1 MAQMYRQIAKE
12 LESGLAQM
20 RLDGQLRLPTEEE
33 LCRMYSCSRQTVR
46 SALDLM
52 VNKGLIVK
60 KRGSGSYISEKVAS
74 ISRSVFLIVENEDEY
89 TNPEFVTAL
98 KSALKKNGH
107 DLKCLATEGSLEKE
121 REALTLAMSSSPA
134 AVIIEPISN
143 ILPNHNL
150 TLIGSISAQGTP
162 VIYLNTSYPSPA
174 DAMCIR
180 EDNIEGAKKL
190 VSYLKDN
197 RHTNIACIFRCDDTR
212 GLERYK
218 GYINACKEYSLE
230 FEEHDAF
237 FFTGRDR
244 KKMIKGDDGFLQ
256 TIINELDPGCT
267 AVICHNDEV
276 AYRLIKLMEKRGISV
291 PKDLAVVSFENSYYS
306 SVKADITSL
315 GHSDKELI
323 RVTSETILAVIERR
337 TIKPEPIGWKLH
349 VRNSG

>member
-150 TLIGSISAQGTP
+150 PLIGSISAQGTP

-197 RHTNIACIFRCDDTR
+197 RHTNIACIFRCDDSR

-218 GYINACKEYSLE
+218 GYVAALYENGMPFDEKRV
-230 FEEHDAF
+230 F
-237 FFTGRDR
+237 FFTGNDR
-244 KKMIKGDDGFLQ
+244 RRILSGSDEFLQ
-256 TIINELDPGCT
+256 RAVSDMPPEVT
-267 AVICHNDEV
+267 AVICQNDEI
-276 AYRLIKLMEKRGISV
+276 AYRLIKVLEKNRRPDV
-291 PKDLAVVSFENSYYS
+291 AVVSFDNSYYASGPS
-306 SVKADITSL
+306 SITSL
-315 GHSDKELI
+315 GHSKKELI
-323 RVTSETILAVIERR
+323 SATAEAVFSAVCHKDYYPAPIRWHLHTRR
-337 TIKPEPIGWKLH
+337 
-349 VRNSG
+349 SG